1 MIEELENERE
11 REKLE
16 RVGAKAMSD
25 KDLIKL
31 IISTGTNSHSLDE
44 IADNILVLLDKDE
57 DIDINRLRLIP
68 GIGKA
73 KASSL
78 VASLEIGRRK
88 NKRKP
93 KPILS
98 PQDIFSEI
106 RHFSSRDQE
115 QLIVLCLTGAHEIID
130 IKVATVGL
138 LDRTVVH
145 PREVFTYPI
154 RERAAAIAIA
164 HNHPSGR
171 LIPSEE
177 DKNVTKRIV
186 SCGKLLGIKVIDH
199 IIFSDSA
206 YYSFLEHDELR

>member
-73 KASSL
+73 KASM
-78 VASLEIGRRK
+78 VIASLEIGRRK

>member
-73 KASSL
+73 KAAML

-206 YYSFLEHDELR
+206 YYSFLEHDELE